1 VDLWFGRLRTIE
13 EVGARVIADCGLKI
27 PQPVISKFLYSKGE
41 DMGLFDD
48 YDPLKGKMFQILKP
62 EGTLQPGLKPP
73 INDQETLTLYQK
85 MVFVRL
91 ADQRGL
97 LLQRQGRFGTYA
109 PLWGQEACQIGSA
122 YVLQRGD
129 WVFPAFRELGATL
142 MMGVALKDFMLY
154 WMGNEM
160 GSRAPKGINLLPVSV
175 PVGSHIPHAVGAAW
189 AAKIKGDKIVAL
201 AYFGDG
207 ATSKGDFHE
216 ALNFAGVFKTPTVFF
231 CQNNQ
236 FAISVPRSK
245 QTASAT
251 IAQKAIAY
259 GFDGIQIDGN
269 DLFAVITATREAVDK
284 ARSGGGP
291 TLIEGVTFRFG
302 PHTTADDPTKYR
314 TDEEIERWKPLDP
327 MVRLRSYLKGKGL
340 WSDEVETRMTEDAQ
354 KEIDQAVKDAEAIP
368 APELKEIFE
377 YVFAEMT
384 PPLREQLEYLKST
397 L

>member
-1 VDLWFGRLRTIE
+1 ME
-13 EVGARVIADCGLKI
+13 EVL
-27 PQPVISKFLYSKGE
+27 
-41 DMGLFDD
+41 MGLFEE

-62 EGTLQPGLKPP
+62 DGTLQPGLKPP
-73 INDQETLTLYQK
+73 IDDKETLTLYQK
-85 MVFVRL
+85 MLFVRL

-109 PLWGQEACQIGSA
+109 PIWGQEACQIGSA
-122 YVLQRGD
+122 YVLQKGD
-129 WVFPAFRELGATL
+129 WIFPAFREIGATL
-142 MMGVALKDFMLY
+142 MMGIALKDFMLY
-154 WMGNEM
+154 WMGNEI
-160 GSRAPKGINLLPVSV
+160 GSRAPEGINMLPVSI

-189 AAKIKGDKIVAL
+189 AAKLRGDKIVAV

-216 ALNFAGVFKTPTVFF
+216 AMNFAGVFKTPTIFI

-236 FAISVPRSK
+236 FAISVPRSR

-259 GFDGIQIDGN
+259 GFDGIQVDGN
-269 DLFAVITATREAVDK
+269 DLFAVIAATKEAVDK

-327 MVRLRSYLKGKGL
+327 MVRLRSYLKAKGL
-340 WSDEVETRMTEDAQ
+340 WGEEVETRMTEDAQ
-354 KEIDQAVKDAEAIP
+354 KGIDQSVKEAEAVP

-384 PPLREQLEYLKST
+384 PPLNEQLEYLKST

>member
-1 VDLWFGRLRTIE
+1 MGIFQHSAIPLGMLLSLDK
-13 EVGARVIADCGLKI
+13 EVL
-27 PQPVISKFLYSKGE
+27 
-41 DMGLFDD
+41 MGLFED

-62 EGTLQPGLKPP
+62 DGTLQPGLKPP
-73 INDQETLTLYQK
+73 IDDKETLTLYQK

-122 YVLQRGD
+122 YVLQKGD

-142 MMGVALKDFMLY
+142 MMGIALKDFMLY

-160 GSRAPKGINLLPVSV
+160 GSRAPEGINLLPVSI
-175 PVGSHIPHAVGAAW
+175 PVGTHIPQAVGTAW
-189 AAKIKGDKIVAL
+189 AAKIRGDKIVAM

-216 ALNFAGVFKTPTVFF
+216 AMNFAGVFKTPTIFF

-236 FAISVPRSK
+236 FAISVPRSR

-269 DLFAVITATREAVDK
+269 DLFAVITVTREAVDK

-327 MVRLRSYLKGKGL
+327 MIRLRSYLKAKGL
-340 WSDEVETRMTEDAQ
+340 WSEEVETRMTEDAQ
-354 KEIDQAVKDAEAIP
+354 KEIDQAVKDAEAVP
-368 APELKEIFE
+368 APELNEIFE

-384 PPLREQLEYLKST
+384 PPLKEQLEYLKST

>member
-1 VDLWFGRLRTIE
+1 MSLF
-13 EVGARVIADCGLKI
+13 
-27 PQPVISKFLYSKGE
+27 E
-41 DMGLFDD
+41 D
-48 YDPLKGKMFQILKP
+48 YHPLKGKMLQILKP
-62 EGTLQPGLKPP
+62 DGTLQPGPKLP
-73 INDQETLTLYQK
+73 IDDKETLALYQK
-85 MVFVRL
+85 MSFIRV

-109 PLWGQEACQIGSA
+109 PIWGQEACQVGSG
-122 YVLQRGD
+122 YVLQKGD
-129 WVFPAFRELGATL
+129 WVFPAFREIGITL
-142 MMGVALKDFMLY
+142 MVGIALKNFMLY

-160 GSRAPKGINLLPVSV
+160 GSRAPEGINMMPVSI
-175 PVGSHIPHAVGAAW
+175 PVGTHIPQAVGTAW
-189 AAKIKGDKIVAL
+189 AAKLKGDKIVTV

-216 ALNFAGVFKTPTVFF
+216 ALNFAGVFKTPTIFF

-236 FAISVPRSK
+236 FAISVPRSR

-259 GFDGIQIDGN
+259 GFDGIQVDGN
-269 DLFAVITATREAVDK
+269 DLFAVIAATKEAVDK

-314 TDEEIERWKPLDP
+314 TDAEIERWKPLDP
-327 MVRLRSYLKGKGL
+327 LARLRFYLKGKGL
-340 WSDEVETRMTEDAQ
+340 WGEEVEKRMSEDAQ
-354 KEIDQAVKDAEAIP
+354 KEIDQAVKDAESIP
-368 APELKEIFE
+368 APGLEEMFE

-384 PPLREQLEYLKST
+384 PQLKEQLAYLKTT

>member
-1 VDLWFGRLRTIE
+1 
-13 EVGARVIADCGLKI
+13 
-27 PQPVISKFLYSKGE
+27 
-41 DMGLFDD
+41 MGLFED
-48 YDPLKGKMFQILKP
+48 YDPLKGKMFQILRP
-62 EGTLQPGLKPP
+62 DGTVQPGLKSP
-73 INDQETLTLYQK
+73 IDDKETLTLYQK

-109 PLWGQEACQIGSA
+109 PIWGQEACQIGSA
-122 YVLQRGD
+122 YVLQKGD
-129 WVFPAFRELGATL
+129 WVFPAFREIAATL
-142 MMGVALKDFMLY
+142 MMGVPLKDFMLY

-160 GSRAPKGINLLPVSV
+160 GSRAPKGINMMPVSV

-189 AAKIKGDKIVAL
+189 AAKLRGDKIVTV

-216 ALNFAGVFKTPTVFF
+216 AMNFAGVFKTPTLFF

-236 FAISVPRSK
+236 FAISVPRSR

-259 GFDGIQIDGN
+259 GFGGIQVDGN

-314 TDEEIERWKPLDP
+314 TDQEIERWKPLDP
-327 MVRLRSYLKGKGL
+327 MIRLRFYLKAKGL
-340 WSDEVETRMTEDAQ
+340 WTEEIETQMTEDAQ
-354 KEIDQAVKDAEAIP
+354 KGIDQAVKDAEAVS
-368 APELKEIFE
+368 APEIEEIFE
-377 YVFAEMT
+377 YVFSEMT
-384 PPLREQLEYLKST
+384 PPLKEQLEYLKST